1 MEASMETNKVRVRI
15 YGQEYV
21 ISGEQTDEHI
31 TKVAEYVD
39 FKMREI
45 DRFVS
50 SGQVSMV
57 AVLAAV
63 NVADEYFKMIDD
75 VSELKRTKERLENDV
90 AHYLQM
96 WEEAKKSFLQYK
108 EDTQGAIQKK
118 EALTGAVAEKDQEIE
133 RLKRLVEAVE
143 AKTKRISA
151 EEKKAL
157 QDKLKE
163 IEDNYFDL
171 QMENV
176 QLKSEIE
183 RFKR

>member
-1 MEASMETNKVRVRI
+1 VETNKVRVKI

-21 ISGEQTDEHI
+21 ISGDQSDTHI
-31 TKVAEYVD
+31 NKVAEYVD

-45 DRFVS
+45 DRFIS
-50 SGQVSMV
+50 SGQVSMI

-75 VSELKRTKERLENDV
+75 VSDLKTTKERLEKDV
-90 AHYLQM
+90 THYLQM

-108 EDTQGAIQKK
+108 DDTQVVIQKK
-118 EALTGAVAEKDQEIE
+118 EAITSLLAEKEQEIE
-133 RLKRLVEAVE
+133 RLKRLVEAAE
-143 AKTKRISA
+143 TKAKQISA
-151 EEKKAL
+151 EETKML
-157 QDKLKE
+157 SDKLKE

>member
-1 MEASMETNKVRVRI
+1 METNKVRVKI

-21 ISGEQTDEHI
+21 ISGDQSDEHI

-39 FKMREI
+39 FKMRELDVFI
-45 DRFVS
+45 S
-50 SGQVSMV
+50 SGQSAII

-63 NVADEYFKMIDD
+63 NVADDYFKMIDN

-108 EDTQGAIQKK
+108 EDTQAVVQKK
-118 EALTGAVAEKDQEIE
+118 EAMTTMLADKEQEIE
-133 RLKRLVEAVE
+133 RLKRLVEAAE
-143 AKTKRISA
+143 AKTKQISS
-151 EEKKAL
+151 EETKEL

-176 QLKSEIE
+176 QLKSELE
-183 RFKR
+183 RLKR